1 MNYSINLRQIFAVIK
16 NYWIRILIVILSIT
30 CIGGAIGITIPK
42 IYEAEIDILVN
53 YSTTTG
59 TGVSINEIDM
69 NLRLIETYK
78 YLLTTNK
85 VLEKVNESMDNKV
98 SLNELKNKITITSSN
113 QSQIMTIQVEDE
125 TAKSAVDLVNIV
137 ANVFQEEI
145 KTLMKMENLNILGE
159 ASIKNNTR
167 VMNPHLA
174 FYFVISF
181 LLGTLICLVFIIIKE
196 TYFTILNLEELTEK
210 HLNLPSMG
218 SIPVI
223 KDQLN
228 RFELS
233 IESFRNIRANIQ
245 FQINEQKIKSFVIT
259 SSLAAEGKSFISA
272 SLAKTF
278 AMDHQKVVYIDAD
291 LRRPV
296 GRKIFNMKKQAGIT
310 SFVAGQAKLVDII
323 QLTEFENLSF
333 IGAGPYPPNAS
344 EISSS
349 NEMKELFSQLEKE
362 FDVII
367 IDSPPLIV
375 ADVLSLVDIADG
387 CLLVINGSKTKKDIA
402 KKSLGKLHKVQ
413 ANVLGTILNKN
424 KFQHDISTENY

>member
-1 MNYSINLRQIFAVIK
+1 MNYSINLKQILAVIR
-16 NYWIRILIVILSIT
+16 NYWIRILVFILFIT
-30 CIGGAIGITIPK
+30 CLGGAIGLTIPK
-42 IYEAEIDILVN
+42 VYEAEMDILVN
-53 YSTTTG
+53 YSTTPE

-78 YLLTTNK
+78 YLLTTNQ
-85 VLEKVNESMDNKV
+85 VLEKVSDSLDSKV
-98 SLNELKNKITITSSN
+98 SIGELRNKITIISNN
-113 QSQIMTIQVEDE
+113 QSQIMTIQVQDG
-125 TAKSAVDLVNIV
+125 TAKSAVNLVNTV

-145 KTLMKMENLNILGE
+145 KNLMKMDNLNILGE
-159 ASIKNNTR
+159 ATIKNNTR
-167 VMNPHLA
+167 VVNPHSA

-181 LLGTLICLVFIIIKE
+181 FLGIFICFVFLIIKE

-210 HLNLPSMG
+210 HLSLPSMG

-223 KDQLN
+223 KDHLE
-228 RFELS
+228 RFEHS

-245 FQINEQKIKSFVIT
+245 FQLNEKKIKSFVIT
-259 SSLAAEGKSFISA
+259 SSLAAEGKSFIST

-278 AMDHQKVVYIDAD
+278 AMDNKKVVYIDAD

-310 SFVAGQAKLVDII
+310 SYVAGQAKLADII

-333 IGAGPYPPNAS
+333 IGAGPYPPNPA
-344 EISSS
+344 EIISSI
-349 NEMKELFSQLEKE
+349 EMKTLFNQLEKQ

-387 CLLVINGSKTKKDIA
+387 CLLVINGSKTKKDTA
-402 KKSLGKLHKVQ
+402 KKSLEKLHKVQ
-413 ANVLGTILNKN
+413 ANVLGTILNRN
-424 KFQHDISTENY
+424 KYQQDRPTEYY

>member
-1 MNYSINLRQIFAVIK
+1 MNYSISLRQIFAVIK
-16 NYWIRILIVILSIT
+16 NYWFRILIFILFITCFGGGIGLSI
-30 CIGGAIGITIPK
+30 PK
-42 IYEAEIDILVN
+42 VYEADMDILVN
-53 YSTTTG
+53 YSTTTE

-98 SLNELKNKITITSSN
+98 SLNELKNKITITSSD
-113 QSQIMTIQVEDE
+113 QSQIMTIQVQDG
-125 TAKSAVDLVNIV
+125 TARSAVDLVNIV
-137 ANVFQEEI
+137 ANIFQKEI
-145 KTLMKMENLNILGE
+145 KNLMNMDNLNILGE
-159 ASIKNNTR
+159 ATIKNNTK
-167 VMNPHLA
+167 VITPHPA
-174 FYFVISF
+174 FYFFISF
-181 LLGTLICLVFIIIKE
+181 FLGTLICFVSLIIKE
-196 TYFTILNLEELTEK
+196 IYFTILNHEELTEK

-223 KDQLN
+223 KDQFN

-245 FQINEQKIKSFVIT
+245 FQLNEQNIKSFVIT

-291 LRRPV
+291 LRRPI

-310 SFVAGQAKLVDII
+310 SFVAGQAKLADII

-333 IGAGPYPPNAS
+333 IGAGPYPPNPT

-349 NEMKELFSQLEKE
+349 NEMKTLINELEKQ

-375 ADVLSLVDIADG
+375 ADVLSLVDITEG
-387 CLLVINGSKTKKDIA
+387 CLLVINGSKTKKDTA
-402 KKSLGKLHKVQ
+402 KKSLEKLHKVQ
-413 ANVLGTILNKN
+413 ANVLGTVLNRN
-424 KFQHDISTENY
+424 KFQQSRSTDYY

>member
-1 MNYSINLRQIFAVIK
+1 MNYSINIKQIFGVIK
-16 NYWIRILIVILSIT
+16 SYWIRIVVIILFIT
-30 CIGGAIGITIPK
+30 CTGGAIGLTIPK
-42 IYEAEIDILVN
+42 VYEAEMDILVN
-53 YSTTTG
+53 YSTTPN
-59 TGVSINEIDM
+59 TGVSINEIDA

-78 YLLTTNK
+78 YLLTTNQ
-85 VLEKVNESMDNKV
+85 VLEKVSDSMDNKV
-98 SLNELKNKITITSSN
+98 SINELKNKITIISNN
-113 QSQIMTIQVEDE
+113 QSQIMTIQVQDG
-125 TAKSAVDLVNIV
+125 TAKGAVDLVNMV

-145 KTLMKMENLNILGE
+145 KTLMKMENLIILGE
-159 ASIKNNTR
+159 ASIKNNTK
-167 VMNPHLA
+167 VVNPHSA

-181 LLGTLICLVFIIIKE
+181 FLGTFICFVFLIIKE

-210 HLNLPSMG
+210 HLSLPSMG

-228 RFELS
+228 RFENS

-245 FQINEQKIKSFVIT
+245 FQLNEQTIKSVVIT
-259 SSLAAEGKSFISA
+259 SSVAGEGKSFISA

-278 AMDHQKVVYIDAD
+278 AMDNKKVVYVDAD

-310 SFVAGQAKLVDII
+310 SFVAGQAKLADII

-333 IGAGPYPPNAS
+333 IGAGPYPPNPA

-349 NEMKELFSQLEKE
+349 NEMKILLNQLEKQ

-367 IDSPPLIV
+367 IDSPPLLV

-402 KKSLGKLHKVQ
+402 KKSLEKLHKVQ
-413 ANVLGTILNKN
+413 ANVLGTILNRN
-424 KFQHDISTENY
+424 KFQQDRSTDYY